1 MGMSAYLKRL
11 LAALACLALGIDTP
25 QATGDNKIPQEWYPI
40 PKGSVF
46 TTGDSWTYQTVNYRL
61 YGVQSCLR
69 GTEFKNTHGISNDC
83 GEASLA
89 VLVSMIRDLK
99 PKCSTVVEDV
109 AQRTRFVICMATIQK
124 GPAAGARIDLGTALI
139 IQGYGFASRRADG
152 SIVHPAYGVAEDQAE
167 QRKAGLWAFPDFPN
181 PSKII
186 NRTLES
192 QRGISSPAYFK
203 E

>member
-1 MGMSAYLKRL
+1 MSAYLKSL
-11 LAALACLALGIDTP
+11 LPALACLMLGIDTLK
-25 QATGDNKIPQEWYPI
+25 AMDGNKIPQEWYPI

-46 TTGDSWTYQTVNYRL
+46 TTGDSWTYQTVKYRL
-61 YGVQSCLR
+61 YGIQSCLR
-69 GTEFKNTHGISNDC
+69 GTEFKNALGISNDC

-89 VLVSMIRDLK
+89 VLVSLIRDLR
-99 PKCSTVVEDV
+99 PKCYTVVEDV
-109 AQRTRFVICMATIQK
+109 AQRTRFVICMATVQK

-152 SIVHPAYGVAEDQAE
+152 SIVHPAYGVAESQAE

-186 NRTLES
+186 KQTLES
-192 QRGISSPAYFK
+192 QRGVSPPVATAK
-203 E
+203 